1 MDQRM
6 DTDVLVVGAGIS
18 GLQAA
23 LDLADRGYSVL
34 LVEREASIGGKMIAL
49 SKVFP
54 TMDCASCITTPRM
67 SSASHHDN
75 VTTWTYTD
83 VDSITPSNGAF
94 TATLT
99 RKARY
104 VDEDLCIGCRLCEYA
119 CPVEVP
125 HEFEANLGSR
135 RAAYIPF
142 ATAIP
147 QKAVIDIDNCVY
159 CGKCEKACPTTP
171 TAIDFGQR
179 PVAVTLN
186 ARAVVLATGVQT
198 TPIGAK
204 KEYGGG
210 RAVNVI
216 SGLDMERLLSPNGP
230 YGRVLRPSDGKIPD
244 SIAYVQCAGSRDET
258 VGVPYCSRVCCMYAI
273 KQSML
278 LGGALPLADITVY
291 YMDIRA
297 FGKGYEQF
305 YQTAKAMGVNFVKA
319 KVGRIEERENG
330 DLAVRV
336 EMIEEDG
343 RVVEAEHDLVV
354 LSVGLQ
360 PGDDPRRFLGVELDP
375 YGFLLSPDPKLD
387 AMLTN
392 LPGVFAAGG
401 AVGPKDIV
409 DSVAEASAA
418 ATKVAVYLGAPPAP
432 PAPPDDGLQ
441 VEISDIPAPLAVGA
455 GRIADV
461 QRG

>member
-1 MDQRM
+1 
-6 DTDVLVVGAGIS
+6 
-18 GLQAA
+18 
-23 LDLADRGYSVL
+23 
-34 LVEREASIGGKMIAL
+34 
-49 SKVFP
+49 
-54 TMDCASCITTPRM
+54 
-67 SSASHHDN
+67 
-75 VTTWTYTD
+75 
-83 VDSITPSNGAF
+83 
-94 TATLT
+94 
-99 RKARY
+99 
-104 VDEDLCIGCRLCEYA
+104 
-119 CPVEVP
+119 
-125 HEFEANLGSR
+125 
-135 RAAYIPF
+135 
-142 ATAIP
+142 
-147 QKAVIDIDNCVY
+147 
-159 CGKCEKACPTTP
+159 
-171 TAIDFGQR
+171 
-179 PVAVTLN
+179 
-186 ARAVVLATGVQT
+186 
-198 TPIGAK
+198 
-204 KEYGGG
+204 
-210 RAVNVI
+210 
-216 SGLDMERLLSPNGP
+216 
-230 YGRVLRPSDGKIPD
+230 
-244 SIAYVQCAGSRDET
+244 
-258 VGVPYCSRVCCMYAI
+258 MYAI

-319 KVGRIEERENG
+319 KVGRIEERANG
-330 DLAVRV
+330 DLVVRV

-432 PAPPDDGLQ
+432 PAAPDDGLQ
-441 VEISDIPAPLAVGA
+441 VEISSIPAPLAVGA
-455 GRIADV
+455 GRIPDV